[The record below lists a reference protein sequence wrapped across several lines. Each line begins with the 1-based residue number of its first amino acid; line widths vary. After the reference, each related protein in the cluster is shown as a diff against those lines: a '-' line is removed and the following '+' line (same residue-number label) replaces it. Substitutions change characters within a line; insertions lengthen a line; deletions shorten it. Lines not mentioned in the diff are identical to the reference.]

1 MALVDF
7 CLLFVKSFSA
17 IDEVVLASTSMSH
30 CICHGKHYD
39 VVCTYGLHLCYCQ
52 ICDSVSY
59 MVIGSVKRFLMAF
72 MRA

>member
-1 MALVDF
+1 MSIALVYF
-7 CLLFVKSFSA
+7 FLLFVKSFAA
-17 IDEVVLASTSMSH
+17 IDEVVLASTSH
-30 CICHGKHYD
+30 CIGHAKHYD
-39 VVCTYGLHLCYCQ
+39 VVCTYGLRLCYCQ